1 MTRQRKDKKMAYISQ
16 LKYEDAPE
24 KTRKVIDQ
32 WVKEHGPLTNMKET
46 LIHSIPSFHALME
59 WFPLEEEIESF
70 LGERAV
76 NFFCYAI
83 STTNDCLLCSVFF
96 KKILDD
102 AGIDFE
108 HFNFTEEENIL
119 IEYGRAIVKDANSIP
134 PELFE
139 RMKEKW
145 SEEQIVAIT
154 AFATIMIATNLIN
167 KALKIELDQELIP
180 YTKRN

>member
-1 MTRQRKDKKMAYISQ
+1 MAYISQ

-24 KTRKVIDQ
+24 KTKRVIDD

-46 LIHSIPSFHALME
+46 LIHSLPTFHALME
-59 WFPLEEEIESF
+59 WFPLEAEIEAF

-83 STTNDCLLCSVFF
+83 STTNECLLCSIFF

-102 AGIDFE
+102 EGIDFKT
-108 HFNFTEEENIL
+108 FAFTEEEQIL
-119 IEYGRAIVKDANSIP
+119 IDYGQAIVKDANNIPSSIFDR
-134 PELFE
+134 L
-139 RMKEKW
+139 KSKW

-154 AFATIMIATNLIN
+154 GFATIMIATNIIN
-167 KALKIELDQELIP
+167 KTLQIELDEELIP
-180 YTKRN
+180 YTKRS

>member
-1 MTRQRKDKKMAYISQ
+1 MAYISQ

-24 KTRKVIDQ
+24 KTKKVIDD

-46 LIHSIPSFHALME
+46 LIHSLPTFHALME
-59 WFPLEEEIESF
+59 WFPLEAEIEAF

-83 STTNDCLLCSVFF
+83 STTNDCLLCSIFF

-102 AGIDFE
+102 EGIDFKT
-108 HFNFTEEENIL
+108 FTFTEEEQIL
-119 IEYGRAIVKDANSIP
+119 IDYGQAIVKDANNIPSSIFDR
-134 PELFE
+134 L
-139 RMKEKW
+139 KSKW

-154 AFATIMIATNLIN
+154 GFATIMIATNIIN
-167 KALKIELDQELIP
+167 KTLQIELDEELIP
-180 YTKRN
+180 YTKRS

>member
-1 MTRQRKDKKMAYISQ
+1 MAYITQ
-16 LKYEDAPE
+16 LKYENASPE
-24 KTRKVIDQ
+24 TKMVIDE
-32 WVKEHGPLTNMKET
+32 WVKVHGPLTNMKET
-46 LIHSIPSFHALME
+46 LIHSLPAFHALME
-59 WFPLEEEIESF
+59 WFPLEAEIESF

-108 HFNFTEEENIL
+108 HFAFTDEEKVL
-119 IEYGRAIVKDANSIP
+119 VEYGRAIVKDANSIP
-134 PELFE
+134 PEIFD
-139 RMKEKW
+139 RMKGFW

-154 AFATIMIATNLIN
+154 AFATIMIATNIIN
-167 KALKIELDQELIP
+167 KALKIELDEELIP
-180 YTKRN
+180 YTKRV

>member
-1 MTRQRKDKKMAYISQ
+1 MAYISQ
-16 LKYEDAPE
+16 LKYKDASE
-24 KTRKVIDQ
+24 KTKKVIDE

-46 LIHSIPSFHALME
+46 LIHSPVAFHALME

-83 STTNDCLLCSVFF
+83 STTNECLLCSIFF

-102 AGIDFE
+102 EGIDFE
-108 HFNFTEEENIL
+108 TFSFTAEEQIL
-119 IEYGRAIVKDANSIP
+119 IDYGKAIVNDANNIP
-134 PELFE
+134 PEVFDRL
-139 RMKEKW
+139 KSKW

-154 AFATIMIATNLIN
+154 AFATIMIATNIIN
-167 KALKIELDQELIP
+167 KSLKIELDEELIP
-180 YTKRN
+180 YTKRR

>member
-1 MTRQRKDKKMAYISQ
+1 MAYISE
-16 LKYEDAPE
+16 LKYEDASGE
-24 KTRKVIDQ
+24 TKKVIDE

-46 LIHSIPSFHALME
+46 LIHSIPAFHALME
-59 WFPLEEEIESF
+59 WFPLEAEIESF

-108 HFNFTEEENIL
+108 HFAFTEEEKVL
-119 IEYGRAIVKDANSIP
+119 VEYGKVIVKDANSIP
-134 PELFE
+134 PEIFD
-139 RMKEKW
+139 RMKGFW

-154 AFATIMIATNLIN
+154 AFATIMIATNIIN
-167 KALKIELDQELIP
+167 KALKIELDEELIP
-180 YTKRN
+180 YTKRV

>member
-1 MTRQRKDKKMAYISQ
+1 MAYISQ
-16 LKYEDAPE
+16 LKYEDAPD
-24 KTRKVIDQ
+24 KTKKVIDE
-32 WVKEHGPLTNMKET
+32 WVKKHGPLTNMKET
-46 LIHSIPSFHALME
+46 LIHSIPAFHALME

-102 AGIDFE
+102 ANIDFE
-108 HFNFTEEENIL
+108 HFDFTEEEKLL
-119 IEYGRAIVKDANSIP
+119 IEYGQGMVKDANNIP
-134 PELFE
+134 EELFKKL
-139 RMKEKW
+139 KEKW

-167 KALKIELDQELIP
+167 KTLQIELDEELIP
-180 YTKRN
+180 YTKRK

>member
-1 MTRQRKDKKMAYISQ
+1 MAYISQ
-16 LKYEDAPE
+16 LKYEDASGE
-24 KTRKVIDQ
+24 TKKVIDE
-32 WVKEHGPLTNMKET
+32 WVKERGPLTNMKET
-46 LIHSIPSFHALME
+46 LIHSIPAFHALME
-59 WFPLEEEIESF
+59 WFPLEAEIESF

-108 HFNFTEEENIL
+108 HFAFTEEEKVL
-119 IEYGRAIVKDANSIP
+119 VEYGRAIVKDANSISP
-134 PELFE
+134 VIFD
-139 RMKEKW
+139 RMKGFW

-154 AFATIMIATNLIN
+154 AFATIMIATNIIN
-167 KALKIELDQELIP
+167 KALKIELDEELIP
-180 YTKRN
+180 YTKRV

>member
-1 MTRQRKDKKMAYISQ
+1 MAYITQ
-16 LKYEDAPE
+16 LKYENASPE
-24 KTRKVIDQ
+24 TKMVIDE
-32 WVKEHGPLTNMKET
+32 WVKVHGPLTNMKET
-46 LIHSIPSFHALME
+46 LIHSLPAFHALME
-59 WFPLEEEIESF
+59 WFPLEAEIESF

-108 HFNFTEEENIL
+108 HFAFTEEEKVL
-119 IEYGRAIVKDANSIP
+119 VEYGRAIVKDANSIS
-134 PELFE
+134 PEIFD
-139 RMKEKW
+139 RMKEYW

-154 AFATIMIATNLIN
+154 AFATIMIATNIIN
-167 KALKIELDQELIP
+167 KALKIELDEELIP
-180 YTKRN
+180 YTKRV

>member
-1 MTRQRKDKKMAYISQ
+1 MAYISQ
-16 LKYEDAPE
+16 LKYENAPE
-24 KTRKVIDQ
+24 KTKKVIDE

-46 LIHSIPSFHALME
+46 LIHSLPAFHALME
-59 WFPLEEEIESF
+59 WFPLEEDIESF

-108 HFNFTEEENIL
+108 TFDFTEEEKIL
-119 IEYGRAIVKDANSIP
+119 IDYGRAIVKDANSIP
-134 PELFE
+134 PEIFDRLH
-139 RMKEKW
+139 EKW
-145 SEEQIVAIT
+145 NEEQIVSIT
-154 AFATIMIATNLIN
+154 AFATIMIATNIIN
-167 KALKIELDQELIP
+167 KTLQIELDEELIP
-180 YTKRN
+180 YSKRK